1 MHPLILFNTPN
12 NIILRTDFLISMLC
26 LNQTEYIYIFY
37 FFDILRIPW
46 CYWKKDYLLSSSK
59 SMVKAGHIGHD
70 GSLIGLGGVDDIC
83 GMKRDEKSRW
93 QTESKEKY
101 SHIG

>member
-1 MHPLILFNTPN
+1 
-12 NIILRTDFLISMLC
+12 
-26 LNQTEYIYIFY
+26 
-37 FFDILRIPW
+37 
-46 CYWKKDYLLSSSK
+46 
-59 SMVKAGHIGHD
+59 MVKAGHIGHD